1 MGRFSCA
8 GINNQS
14 NAFNFHGDRRIW
26 DGSTIRR
33 NIRGNSVLY
42 IVMSEPPY
50 GMCYVPKFLFL
61 FIERQCKLLD

>member
-26 DGSTIRR
+26 DGSTIKS
-33 NIRGNSVLY
+33 NIKGNSVLY
-42 IVMSEPPY
+42 IVMSEPPL
-50 GMCYVPKFLFL
+50 GMCYAP
-61 FIERQCKLLD
+61 